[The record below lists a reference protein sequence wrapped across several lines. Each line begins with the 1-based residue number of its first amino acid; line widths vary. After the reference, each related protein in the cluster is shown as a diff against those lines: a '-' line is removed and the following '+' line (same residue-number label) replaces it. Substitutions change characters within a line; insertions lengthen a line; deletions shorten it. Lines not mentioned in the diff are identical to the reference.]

1 MSSIRSYNSFL
12 FFLPLCC
19 AFLLFWYFP
28 KLIFY
33 DFYWIF
39 YFYFLYIYFLRA
51 LLFPVDVPVL
61 EQSYSD
67 FTNTIFFYFFE
78 NVNDVWFS
86 LSWLVSL
93 FQVDF
98 TCSIVYSD
106 LYLSCSR
113 LFSAYSIDNKVISSL
128 LRVKN

>member
-1 MSSIRSYNSFL
+1 MSSIRSCNSFL
-12 FFLPLCC
+12 FFLPPCFSTFLVFPQTYLLLW
-19 AFLLFWYFP
+19 FLLNFLF
-28 KLIFY
+28 LL
-33 DFYWIF
+33 
-39 YFYFLYIYFLRA
+39 LYIYFLRA

-98 TCSIVYSD
+98 SCSIVYSD